1 MTGSNTLGSFNTDLK
16 EAWNERNTLVP
27 NFVRRIIIIIIIL
40 SFLYFYTLCYN

>member
-16 EAWNERNTLVP
+16 EAWNERNTLVL

>member
-16 EAWNERNTLVP
+16 EAWNERNTLVL
-27 NFVRRIIIIIIIL
+27 NFVRRIIIIIIL

>member
-1 MTGSNTLGSFNTDLK
+1 MTGSDTLGSFNTDLK
-16 EAWNERNTLVP
+16 EAWNEQNTLAP

>member
-1 MTGSNTLGSFNTDLK
+1 MTGSNTLGSFNTNLK
-16 EAWNERNTLVP
+16 ETWNEQNTLVP